1 MSNYTLVA
9 HILLLPSL
17 NCIWHFLY
25 IMLRNPMKIC
35 LYSSTHF
42 RPVDLYGDHIVQISE
57 LKKKK
62 VDCAYKECN
71 QTDGQT
77 DRYTRLVLTRK

>member
-1 MSNYTLVA
+1 MSNYTLLA

-62 VDCAYKECN
+62 LQGTQSDGWTNRPAYKASI
-71 QTDGQT
+71 
-77 DRYTRLVLTRK
+77 LTRK